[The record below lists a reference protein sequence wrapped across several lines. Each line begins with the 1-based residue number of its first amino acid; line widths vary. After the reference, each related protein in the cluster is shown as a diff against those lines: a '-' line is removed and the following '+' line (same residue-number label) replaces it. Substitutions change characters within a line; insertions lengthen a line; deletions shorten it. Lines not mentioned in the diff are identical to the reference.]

1 MENLNTVQLP
11 LIEEGTPVVGLATQ
25 EKVNLSIRGNVKE
38 VVARGAHPCIISME
52 GLEKKAT
59 LMSFPH
65 VHELLTPLVSVVTL
79 QLISYYAAL
88 HRDLD
93 VDKPRNLAKSVTVE

>member
-1 MENLNTVQLP
+1 
-11 LIEEGTPVVGLATQ
+11 
-25 EKVNLSIRGNVKE
+25 
-38 VVARGAHPCIISME
+38 ME
-52 GLEKKAT
+52 GLDKDGDT
-59 LMSFPH
+59 YVIPH
-65 VHELLTPLVSVVTL
+65 VHELLTPLVSVTM